1 MVHHEVLVKGSSFKL
16 AEGIFGFA
24 NLTLVHSREGLILFD
39 VGHYCNRRSLLKA
52 LEQRGLAPK
61 DISMV
66 VLSHLHFDHSA
77 NLDLFTHARV
87 FLSRREWDY
96 AEKPHEEDISI
107 PWKIRELLGE
117 CRLELIDGERDVAT
131 DCHFFPAP
139 GHTPGSC
146 ALALRTDQGTVV
158 LAGDAIKYPKEWLR
172 RKSDLVYDTDEHATQ
187 SIGHILSIADVIVPG
202 HFGTAVKCADQFVWE
217 EDSTFDLV
225 AR

>member
-1 MVHHEVLVKGSSFKL
+1 MVRYEVLVKGSSFKL

-24 NLTLVHSREGLILFD
+24 NLSLVHTRDGLILFD
-39 VGHYCNRRSLLKA
+39 VGHYCNRRTLLKA
-52 LEQRGLAPK
+52 LQQRNLGPK

-96 AEKPHEEDISI
+96 AETPHEQDISI

-117 CRLELIDGERDVAT
+117 CELSLVDGERELVP
-131 DCHFFPAP
+131 DCHFFPVP
-139 GHTPGSC
+139 GHTPGSSAV
-146 ALALRTDQGTVV
+146 ALKTDQGTVV

-172 RKSDLVYDTDEHATQ
+172 RKSDLVYDTEQHATE
-187 SIGHILSIADVIVPG
+187 SIERILGMADVIVPG

-217 EDSTFDLV
+217 EDSTLDLV